1 MSDNKMTLSLLMF
14 SWRRNLMT
22 KKTVKNMA
30 DLKDSRLLYEKDLPP
45 FGYMLVSI
53 IAILLI
59 AVLIWSLKTPKT
71 FVIKSQGTIESTNKN
86 YIMSPYTGK
95 ISKMNISEGSFVD
108 AGDVLFTVESTELDL
123 QEEQIS
129 GQIQVYSENVSQ
141 LKKLEQSVMDGE
153 NHFDITKADDRQYYN
168 QYEAYMSQIKQ
179 NDIDTSTYKAYGYS
193 DAQIETELEKNNAKI
208 SEIYYSTLKSID
220 ESITQYETEIKK
232 LKVQN
237 GAIANGQSEYQ
248 VLANTSG
255 IVHMINEYKEGMVV
269 QAAGAIG
276 SIANENDQY
285 VVTAYLGVNDRPR
298 VSPGD
303 SVNIEVV
310 GLAQNTYGNLKGKLI
325 SVDNDISTS
334 QNGEQ
339 SFFKSKIEIE
349 TPYLISSKGNK
360 VNISNG
366 MSVEAR
372 IIYDE
377 LTYFDYL
384 LESLGLLTRD

>member
-1 MSDNKMTLSLLMF
+1 
-14 SWRRNLMT
+14 MT

-193 DAQIETELEKNNAKI
+193 DAQIETELEMNNAKI

>member
-1 MSDNKMTLSLLMF
+1 
-14 SWRRNLMT
+14 MT

-220 ESITQYETEIKK
+220 ESITQYETEIEK

-310 GLAQNTYGNLKGKLI
+310 GLALNTYGNLKGKLI

>member
-1 MSDNKMTLSLLMF
+1 
-14 SWRRNLMT
+14 MT

-53 IAILLI
+53 IAILMI

-95 ISKMNISEGSFVD
+95 ISKMNVSEGSFVD
-108 AGDVLFTVESTELDL
+108 EGDVLFTVESTELDL
-123 QEEQIS
+123 QEEQIA

-141 LKKLEQSVMDGE
+141 LKKLEQSIMDGE

-168 QYEAYMSQIKQ
+168 QYEAYMSQIRQ
-179 NDIDTSTYKAYGYS
+179 NDVDTSTYKAYGYS
-193 DAQIETELEKNNAKI
+193 DAQIEAELEKNNAKI
-208 SEIYYSTLKSID
+208 SEIYYSTLRSID
-220 ESITQYETEIKK
+220 ESITQYETEIEK

-285 VVTAYLGVNDRPR
+285 IVTAYLGVNDRPR

>member
-1 MSDNKMTLSLLMF
+1 
-14 SWRRNLMT
+14 MT
-22 KKTVKNMA
+22 KKTVKKMA

>member
-1 MSDNKMTLSLLMF
+1 
-14 SWRRNLMT
+14 MT

-53 IAILLI
+53 IAILMI

-95 ISKMNISEGSFVD
+95 ISKMNVSEGSFVD
-108 AGDVLFTVESTELDL
+108 EGDVLFTVESTELDL
-123 QEEQIS
+123 QEEQIA
-129 GQIQVYSENVSQ
+129 GQIQVYSDNVSQ
-141 LKKLEQSVMDGE
+141 LKKLEQSIMDGE

-168 QYEAYMSQIKQ
+168 QYEAYMSQIRQ
-179 NDIDTSTYKAYGYS
+179 NDVDTSTYKAYGYS
-193 DAQIETELEKNNAKI
+193 DAQIEAELEKNNAKI
-208 SEIYYSTLKSID
+208 SEIYYSTLRSID
-220 ESITQYETEIKK
+220 ESITQYETEIEK

-285 VVTAYLGVNDRPR
+285 IVTAYLGVNDRPR

>member
-1 MSDNKMTLSLLMF
+1 
-14 SWRRNLMT
+14 MT

-220 ESITQYETEIKK
+220 ESITQYETEIEK

-366 MSVEAR
+366 MSVETR

>member
-1 MSDNKMTLSLLMF
+1 
-14 SWRRNLMT
+14 MT

-71 FVIKSQGTIESTNKN
+71 FVIKSQDTIESTNKN

-220 ESITQYETEIKK
+220 ESITQYETEIEK

>member
-1 MSDNKMTLSLLMF
+1 
-14 SWRRNLMT
+14 
-22 KKTVKNMA
+22 
-30 DLKDSRLLYEKDLPP
+30 
-45 FGYMLVSI
+45 
-53 IAILLI
+53 
-59 AVLIWSLKTPKT
+59 
-71 FVIKSQGTIESTNKN
+71 
-86 YIMSPYTGK
+86 
-95 ISKMNISEGSFVD
+95 
-108 AGDVLFTVESTELDL
+108 
-123 QEEQIS
+123 
-129 GQIQVYSENVSQ
+129 
-141 LKKLEQSVMDGE
+141 MDGE
-153 NHFDITKADDRQYYN
+153 NLFDITKANDRQYYN

-193 DAQIETELEKNNAKI
+193 DAQIKAELDKNNAKI

-220 ESITQYETEIKK
+220 ESITQYETEIEK

-237 GAIANGQSEYQ
+237 NAIANGQSEYQ

-285 VVTAYLGVNDRPR
+285 IVTAYLNVNDRPR
-298 VSPGD
+298 VSLGD
-303 SVNIEVV
+303 NVNIEVV
-310 GLAQNTYGNLKGKLI
+310 GLAQNTYGNLKGRLL

-384 LESLGLLTRD
+384 LESLGLLTRE

>member
-1 MSDNKMTLSLLMF
+1 
-14 SWRRNLMT
+14 MT

-220 ESITQYETEIKK
+220 ESITQYETEIEK